1 MIMIIA
7 QIVICVCSALAVGVL
22 IPWGGYIIA
31 KGLFLD
37 DEDE

>member
-1 MIMIIA
+1 MLIIA
-7 QIVICVCSALAVGVL
+7 EILICTCSALAVGVL